1 MPGDRRDVEELRA
14 ASAQVRAALR
24 DTQKELEKQ
33 SRLLR
38 KANARERKSG
48 LSLFEARVVLRLY
61 VAAGYES
68 PCAATWLHR
77 RRAGAGARQCKALT
91 LDECCRTVED
101 EFLEASGE
109 SIDLATSPRPKHAAG
124 KQADKFYDEWRLA
137 TWVANTN
144 VHRGV
149 APSSAALC
157 ARAAKAHRCAIRGE
171 PVAPRNHMLTGRER
185 MWALRWRR
193 AFKARLGRL
202 QVRDKLGIET
212 LRAKAPAADSGP
224 RLARFF
230 FAF

>member
-1 MPGDRRDVEELRA
+1 MPGERWDVEELRA
-14 ASAQVRAALR
+14 ASAQVRSALR
-24 DTQKELEKQ
+24 GTQKELEKQ

-38 KANARERKSG
+38 NANARERKSG

-101 EFLEASGE
+101 EFLRASGE

-144 VHRGV
+144 VHQGV

-157 ARAAKAHRCAIRGE
+157 ARAAKAQRCDIRGE

>member
-1 MPGDRRDVEELRA
+1 MPGKRRDVEELRA
-14 ASAQVRAALR
+14 ASVQLRSALR
-24 DTQKELEKQ
+24 GTQKELEKQ
-33 SRLLR
+33 SRLLWN
-38 KANARERKSG
+38 ANARERKSG

-61 VAAGYES
+61 VAAGYEP

-101 EFLEASGE
+101 EFLRASGE
-109 SIDLATSPRPKHAAG
+109 SIDLATSPRPKHGAG

-144 VHRGV
+144 VHHGV

-224 RLARFF
+224 RVARFS
-230 FAF
+230 AF